1 MDLRVKVA
9 IWEKNE
15 LKNKAPPV
23 RRTADLALFS
33 LPRSLFQQEDKK
45 DKSERAFV
53 LLQQGFFMLRE
64 RDGTGE
70 GGLCVCVRLGADDWG
85 V

>member
-33 LPRSLFQQEDKK
+33 LPHVLFQQEDKK
-45 DKSERAFV
+45 DKSER
-53 LLQQGFFMLRE
+53 LFFSSR
-64 RDGTGE
+64 
-70 GGLCVCVRLGADDWG
+70 V
-85 V
+85 

>member
-15 LKNKAPPV
+15 LKNKVPPV

-33 LPRSLFQQEDKK
+33 LPRVLFQQEDKK
-45 DKSERAFV
+45 DKSECLFSSSRV
-53 LLQQGFFMLRE
+53 FMLRE
-64 RDGTGE
+64 RDAKRE
-70 GGLCVCVRLGADDWG
+70 GGLCVCVRLDADDWG